1 MPTKDCLV
9 DLSEPPFFL
18 LDTNELEIAY
28 FERVSHNL
36 KYFDMVFV
44 CKDYETWVRI
54 DAIPTKKLENVKTWI
69 DSINVR
75 RLQPRLSCS
84 SCVLRQARFCLRA
97 YRAVR
102 CMAIRCLAAAG
113 PVLRGRGRAEMER
126 RAAGSTLRP

>member
-1 MPTKDCLV
+1 MIPV
-9 DLSEPPFFL
+9 
-18 LDTNELEIAY
+18 DTNELEIAY

-75 RLQPRLSCS
+75 
-84 SCVLRQARFCLRA
+84 
-97 YRAVR
+97 YYEG
-102 CMAIRCLAAAG
+102 AAALKWKDVLQVARSDPESFWDDGGWDGIFG
-113 PVLRGRGRAEMER
+113 PDPD
-126 RAAGSTLRP
+126 GSGSDGSSDDEDDEAFESEE